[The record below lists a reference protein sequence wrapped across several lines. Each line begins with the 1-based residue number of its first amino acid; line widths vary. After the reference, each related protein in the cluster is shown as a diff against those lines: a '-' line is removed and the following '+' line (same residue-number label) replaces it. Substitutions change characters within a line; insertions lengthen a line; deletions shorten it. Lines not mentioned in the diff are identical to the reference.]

1 MSQEKNKET
10 WPNFFIVGAARAG
23 TTSLYTYLKN
33 TPGVYMSEHKEP
45 HYFVDNMKTG
55 AYDES
60 KYLQLFKKVKN
71 EKAIGEASTGYLI
84 DPSSA
89 KCIHDKIPDAKIIIL
104 LRDPVERA
112 FSSYLTY
119 ATRTKKDLSSH
130 EIFLETFGTTF
141 GLKYDKNPYLGR
153 GLYSSQVKKY
163 LKIFGEENVGI
174 WFFEDIKKDATQVV
188 KEVLK
193 FLKID
198 SLPPDNVSKI
208 YNPYWVFR
216 GKIAES
222 LFSNTTIRKIVPI
235 FLPTLT
241 LRHLVFN
248 KLFIKEVQ
256 KPKLPE
262 SERRK
267 LENYYYDDVIA
278 LEKVLKKKIP
288 WEWVKK

>member
-1 MSQEKNKET
+1 MVQGKSKET
-10 WPNFFIVGAARAG
+10 WPNFFIVGAAKAG
-23 TTSLYTYLKN
+23 TSSLYAYLKN

-45 HYFVDNMKTG
+45 HYFIDNMKPG
-55 AYDES
+55 YYDES
-60 KYLQLFKKVKN
+60 KYLQLFKNVKN
-71 EKAIGEASTGYLI
+71 EKAIGEASVDYLI

-112 FSSYLTY
+112 FSSYLMYTN
-119 ATRTKKDLSSH
+119 RTKKDLSSH
-130 EIFLETFGTTF
+130 EIFLETFGTEY

-163 LKIFGEENVGI
+163 LEIFGEENVGI
-174 WFFEDIKKDATQVV
+174 WFFEDMKKDTMQVV
-188 KEVLK
+188 KGVLK

-208 YNPYWVFR
+208 YNPYLVFR

-222 LFSNTTIRKIVPI
+222 LCLNTTIRKIVPI

-248 KLFIKEVQ
+248 KLFIKEAQ

>member
-1 MSQEKNKET
+1 MVQGKSKET
-10 WPNFFIVGAARAG
+10 WPNFFIVGAAKAG
-23 TTSLYTYLKN
+23 TSSLYAYLKN

-60 KYLQLFKKVKN
+60 KYLQLFKKIKN

-112 FSSYLTY
+112 VSDYLMFTK
-119 ATRTKKDLSSH
+119 RTKKDLSSH
-130 EIFLETFGTTF
+130 EIFLETFGTKF

-174 WFFEDIKKDATQVV
+174 WFFEDMKK
-188 KEVLK
+188 E
-193 FLKID
+193 
-198 SLPPDNVSKI
+198 
-208 YNPYWVFR
+208 
-216 GKIAES
+216 
-222 LFSNTTIRKIVPI
+222 
-235 FLPTLT
+235 
-241 LRHLVFN
+241 
-248 KLFIKEVQ
+248 
-256 KPKLPE
+256 
-262 SERRK
+262 
-267 LENYYYDDVIA
+267 
-278 LEKVLKKKIP
+278 KKINT
-288 WEWVKK
+288 

>member
-1 MSQEKNKET
+1 MVQGKSKET
-10 WPNFFIVGAARAG
+10 WPNFFIVGAAKAG
-23 TTSLYTYLKN
+23 TTSLYAYLKN
-33 TPGVYMSEHKEP
+33 TPDVYMSEHKEP
-45 HYFVDNMKTG
+45 HYFIDNMKAG
-55 AYDES
+55 YYDES
-60 KYLQLFKKVKN
+60 KYLQLFKNVKN
-71 EKAIGEASTGYLI
+71 EKAIGEASAGYLI

-112 FSSYLTY
+112 VSDYLMFTKS
-119 ATRTKKDLSSH
+119 TKKDLSSH
-130 EIFLETFGTTF
+130 EIFLETFGTEY
-141 GLKYDKNPYLGR
+141 GLKYDKKWLLGR

-163 LKIFGEENVGI
+163 LEIFGEENVGI
-174 WFFEDIKKDATQVV
+174 WFFEDMKKDTMQMV
-188 KEVLK
+188 KGVLK

>member
-1 MSQEKNKET
+1 MTQKKSKEI
-10 WPNFFIVGAARAG
+10 WPNFFIVGAAKAG

-33 TPGVYMSEHKEP
+33 TPGIYMSEHKEP
-45 HYFVDNMKTG
+45 HYFIDNMKTG
-55 AYDES
+55 NYDES
-60 KYLQLFKKVKN
+60 EYLQLFKKVKN

-112 FSSYLTY
+112 FSSYLMYT
-119 ATRTKKDLSSH
+119 TRTKKDFSSH
-130 EIFLETFGTTF
+130 EIFLETFGTEY

-163 LKIFGEENVGI
+163 MKIFGEENVGV
-174 WFFEDIKKDATQVV
+174 WFFEDMKKDSIQVV

-208 YNPYWVFR
+208 YNPYLVFR
-216 GKIAES
+216 GNIAES
-222 LFSNTTIRKIVPI
+222 LCLNKTIRKIVPI
-235 FLPTLT
+235 FLPSLT
-241 LRHLVFN
+241 LRNLVFN
-248 KLFIKEVQ
+248 KLFVKEAH
-256 KPKLPE
+256 KPKLSE
-262 SERRK
+262 SERSK

>member
-1 MSQEKNKET
+1 MVQGKSKET
-10 WPNFFIVGAARAG
+10 WPNFFIVGAAKAG
-23 TTSLYTYLKN
+23 TSSLYAYLKN

-45 HYFVDNMKTG
+45 HYFIDNMKPG
-55 AYDES
+55 YYDES
-60 KYLQLFKKVKN
+60 KYLQLFKNVKN
-71 EKAIGEASTGYLI
+71 EKAIGEASPGYLI

-112 FSSYLTY
+112 FSNYLMFTK
-119 ATRTKKDLSSH
+119 RTKKDLSSH
-130 EIFLETFGTTF
+130 EIFLETFGTEY

-163 LKIFGEENVGI
+163 LEIFGEENVGI
-174 WFFEDIKKDATQVV
+174 WFFEDMKKDTMQVV
-188 KEVLK
+188 KGVLK

-248 KLFIKEVQ
+248 KLFIKEAQ

>member
-1 MSQEKNKET
+1 MVQEKSKET
-10 WPNFFIVGAARAG
+10 WPNFFIVGAAKAG

-45 HYFVDNMKTG
+45 HYFIDNMKTG
-55 AYDES
+55 NYDES
-60 KYLQLFKKVKN
+60 KYLQLFKNVKN
-71 EKAIGEASTGYLI
+71 EKAIGEASTDYLI

-112 FSSYLTY
+112 FSSYLMFTN
-119 ATRTKKDLSSH
+119 RTKKDLSFP
-130 EIFLETFGTTF
+130 EIFLETFGTEY

-163 LKIFGEENVGI
+163 LEIFGEENVGI
-174 WFFEDIKKDATQVV
+174 WFFEDMKKDTMQMV
-188 KEVLK
+188 KGVLK

-208 YNPYWVFR
+208 YNPYLVFR

-222 LFSNTTIRKIVPI
+222 LSLNTTIRKIVPI

>member
-1 MSQEKNKET
+1 MIQGKSKET
-10 WPNFFIVGAARAG
+10 WPNFFIVGAAKAG
-23 TTSLYTYLKN
+23 TTSLYAYLKN

-45 HYFVDNMKTG
+45 HYFIDNMKTG
-55 AYDES
+55 NYDES
-60 KYLQLFKKVKN
+60 KYLQLFKNVKN
-71 EKAIGEASTGYLI
+71 EKAIGEASPAYLT

-112 FSSYLTY
+112 FSSYLMYTN
-119 ATRTKKDLSSH
+119 RTKKDLSSH
-130 EIFLETFGTTF
+130 EIFLETFGTEY
-141 GLKYDKNPYLGR
+141 GLKYDKKWLLGR

-163 LKIFGEENVGI
+163 LEIFGEENVGI
-174 WFFEDIKKDATQVV
+174 WFFEDMKKDTMQVV
-188 KEVLK
+188 KGVLK

-222 LFSNTTIRKIVPI
+222 LFLNTTIRKIVPI

-248 KLFIKEVQ
+248 KLFIKEAQ